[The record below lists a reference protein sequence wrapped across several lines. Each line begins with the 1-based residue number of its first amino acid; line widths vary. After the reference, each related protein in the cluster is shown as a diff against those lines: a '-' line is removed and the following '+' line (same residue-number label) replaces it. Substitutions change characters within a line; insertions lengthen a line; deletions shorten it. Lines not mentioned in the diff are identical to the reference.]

1 MAYPR
6 FDNNT
11 PIDCTLVM
19 NREDLKNI
27 TYCNI
32 CENQRPLFQRIFTW
46 SESNLTHIQRFITQ
60 KEYTDVILWEFKEE
74 WIWFVQY
81 PVTDKKNNAD
91 PQLVSWLFTSHQN
104 SLDDFVW
111 LGLLQT
117 TCISTDIWHIWFVS
131 NLYILCQGTKVTF
144 GITKFIMSRSLV
156 EEKYQMRLLCKT
168 LWREEPWFYHDI
180 LPHLTY
186 LMFWGAMVMNPW
198 EEIWLVMGV
207 WGCEASHW
215 SVSSGQT
222 AVAVELVLSW
232 RNDGHWLALT

>member
-1 MAYPR
+1 MKIKDH
-6 FDNNT
+6 F
-11 PIDCTLVM
+11 
-19 NREDLKNI
+19 
-27 TYCNI
+27 
-32 CENQRPLFQRIFTW
+32 F
-46 SESNLTHIQRFITQ
+46 
-60 KEYTDVILWEFKEE
+60 KEYLLGQNQTLHTSKGLLH
-74 WIWFVQY
+74 
-81 PVTDKKNNAD
+81 KKSIQMSYYESLKRNEYDLYNTLL
-91 PQLVSWLFTSHQN
+91 QIKKIMQMSWLFTSHQN

-156 EEKYQMRLLCKT
+156 EEKYQRRLLCKT

-222 AVAVELVLSW
+222 AVAIELVLSW

>member
-1 MAYPR
+1 MKIKDH
-6 FDNNT
+6 F
-11 PIDCTLVM
+11 
-19 NREDLKNI
+19 
-27 TYCNI
+27 
-32 CENQRPLFQRIFTW
+32 F
-46 SESNLTHIQRFITQ
+46 
-60 KEYTDVILWEFKEE
+60 KEYLLGQNQTLHTSKGLLH
-74 WIWFVQY
+74 
-81 PVTDKKNNAD
+81 KKSIQMSYYESLKRNEYDLYNTLL
-91 PQLVSWLFTSHQN
+91 QIKKIMQMSWLFTSHQN

>member
-1 MAYPR
+1 MSYYESLKR
-6 FDNNT
+6 NEYDLYNT
-11 PIDCTLVM
+11 LLQI
-19 NREDLKNI
+19 
-27 TYCNI
+27 
-32 CENQRPLFQRIFTW
+32 
-46 SESNLTHIQRFITQ
+46 
-60 KEYTDVILWEFKEE
+60 
-74 WIWFVQY
+74 
-81 PVTDKKNNAD
+81 KKNNAD

-131 NLYILCQGTKVTF
+131 NLYILCQGTKVIF

>member
-1 MAYPR
+1 MIIYQPSKLAGWFCLTGP
-6 FDNNT
+6 
-11 PIDCTLVM
+11 
-19 NREDLKNI
+19 
-27 TYCNI
+27 
-32 CENQRPLFQRIFTW
+32 FT
-46 SESNLTHIQRFITQ
+46 NHMYI
-60 KEYTDVILWEFKEE
+60 
-74 WIWFVQY
+74 
-81 PVTDKKNNAD
+81 N
-91 PQLVSWLFTSHQN
+91 
-104 SLDDFVW
+104 
-111 LGLLQT
+111 
-117 TCISTDIWHIWFVS
+117 WHIWFVS

-168 LWREEPWFYHDI
+168 LWREKPWFYHDI

-198 EEIWLVMGV
+198 EKIWLVMGV

>member
-1 MAYPR
+1 MSYYESLKR
-6 FDNNT
+6 NEYDLYNT
-11 PIDCTLVM
+11 
-19 NREDLKNI
+19 
-27 TYCNI
+27 
-32 CENQRPLFQRIFTW
+32 
-46 SESNLTHIQRFITQ
+46 
-60 KEYTDVILWEFKEE
+60 
-74 WIWFVQY
+74 
-81 PVTDKKNNAD
+81 
-91 PQLVSWLFTSHQN
+91 
-104 SLDDFVW
+104 
-111 LGLLQT
+111 LLQIKKIMQT
-117 TCISTDIWHIWFVS
+117 LSLCHDYLPAIKTRWMILFDWAFYKPHVYQLTSDIWFVS

-222 AVAVELVLSW
+222 AVAIELVLSW

>member
-1 MAYPR
+1 M
-6 FDNNT
+6 
-11 PIDCTLVM
+11 
-19 NREDLKNI
+19 
-27 TYCNI
+27 
-32 CENQRPLFQRIFTW
+32 
-46 SESNLTHIQRFITQ
+46 
-60 KEYTDVILWEFKEE
+60 
-74 WIWFVQY
+74 
-81 PVTDKKNNAD
+81 
-91 PQLVSWLFTSHQN
+91 SWLFTSHQN

-131 NLYILCQGTKVTF
+131 NLYILCQRTKVTF
-144 GITKFIMSRSLV
+144 GITGTKFIMSRSLV

-168 LWREEPWFYHDI
+168 LWRKEPWFYHDI

-222 AVAVELVLSW
+222 AVAVKLMLSW

>member
-1 MAYPR
+1 MKIKDH
-6 FDNNT
+6 F
-11 PIDCTLVM
+11 
-19 NREDLKNI
+19 
-27 TYCNI
+27 
-32 CENQRPLFQRIFTW
+32 F
-46 SESNLTHIQRFITQ
+46 
-60 KEYTDVILWEFKEE
+60 KEYLLGQNQTLHTSKGLLHKKSIQMSYYESLKRNEYDLYNTLLQI
-74 WIWFVQY
+74 
-81 PVTDKKNNAD
+81 KKNNAD

-131 NLYILCQGTKVTF
+131 NLYILCQGAKVTF